1 MSLNASLAIPVQP
14 RWNKVKVLQKVPSL
28 SSIYLTLYPFLHFG
42 QKKDPDVIHHKEK
55 SSRGPRAEHVHNQS
69 THDPSA
75 LLRYQQII
83 LNNKHFPSMSRLT
96 ACQTKETSKLHCNSF
111 GTGLRVHR
119 ENSLERVAVCVCAC
133 VYIIIAIYKKAC
145 RWKHACSCILQIT
158 ECDWDVGVKQSSKLR
173 QVK

>member
-1 MSLNASLAIPVQP
+1 MPLLPFQYSPGEIKSKCSRKFLP
-14 RWNKVKVLQKVPSL
+14 WVPFTWHYIL
-28 SSIYLTLYPFLHFG
+28 SSTLVRKRILMSSTIR
-42 QKKDPDVIHHKEK
+42 KK
-55 SSRGPRAEHVHNQS
+55 SSRGARAEHVHNQS